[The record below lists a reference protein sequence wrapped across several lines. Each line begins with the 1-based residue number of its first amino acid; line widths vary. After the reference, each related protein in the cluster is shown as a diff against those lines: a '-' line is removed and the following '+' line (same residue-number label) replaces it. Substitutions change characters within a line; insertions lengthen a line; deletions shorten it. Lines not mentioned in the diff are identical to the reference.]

1 MSSLPSNEFLDAIFK
16 KTDCIAG
23 FKVIWFVTNNL
34 FVSFEIR
41 VRPCNLSQNTL
52 RLKNEF
58 EKCILSLME
67 SLIAD
72 FIQLFSAIDKFLF
85 MQGRLGT
92 RLNVHSIS

>member
-41 VRPCNLSQNTL
+41 VRPYNLSQNTL

-67 SLIAD
+67 RLIAD
-72 FIQLFSAIDKFLF
+72 FIQLLALLTNFYLCKGDWALD
-85 MQGRLGT
+85 
-92 RLNVHSIS
+92 

>member
-1 MSSLPSNEFLDAIFK
+1 MSSLPSNEFLDAVFK

-41 VRPCNLSQNTL
+41 VRPYNLSQNTL

-72 FIQLFSAIDKFLF
+72 FIQLLALLTNFYLCKGDWALD
-85 MQGRLGT
+85 
-92 RLNVHSIS
+92 

>member
-41 VRPCNLSQNTL
+41 VRPYNLSQNTL

-58 EKCILSLME
+58 EKCTLSLME

-72 FIQLFSAIDKFLF
+72 FIQLLALLTNFYLCKGDWALD
-85 MQGRLGT
+85 
-92 RLNVHSIS
+92 

>member
-41 VRPCNLSQNTL
+41 VRPYNLSQNTL

-72 FIQLFSAIDKFLF
+72 FIQLLALLTNFYLCKGDWALD
-85 MQGRLGT
+85 
-92 RLNVHSIS
+92 

>member
-34 FVSFEIR
+34 FVSLEIR
-41 VRPCNLSQNTL
+41 VRPYNLSQNTL

-72 FIQLFSAIDKFLF
+72 FIQLLALLTNFYLCKGDWALD
-85 MQGRLGT
+85 
-92 RLNVHSIS
+92 

>member
-41 VRPCNLSQNTL
+41 VRSYNLSQNTL

-72 FIQLFSAIDKFLF
+72 FIQLLALLTNFYLCKGDWALD
-85 MQGRLGT
+85 
-92 RLNVHSIS
+92 